1 MDDCRMESL
10 MNQSLAGQTALVT
23 GASRGIGRGIAVRL
37 AGAGAHVIGSAR
49 TLEAMQSTLDQI
61 EQAGGKATGLA
72 MDISSSESISSAL
85 AAIKADHAKI
95 PLLVNNA
102 GVTRDKLFLRMKEDD
117 WDSVIGTNL
126 TGVYRVCRAI
136 APMMIKGRFG
146 RIVNVTSVVGAV
158 GNPGQGNYA
167 ASKAGI
173 EGFTKSLA
181 REIASRNVTVN
192 CVAPGF
198 IDTDMTK
205 SLGEKERNGL
215 MAQIPMKRLGS
226 SSDVAGAVLFLL
238 GERASYI
245 TGSTLHVNGGM
256 YM

>member
-1 MDDCRMESL
+1 M
-10 MNQSLAGQTALVT
+10 QA
-23 GASRGIGRGIAVRL
+23 
-37 AGAGAHVIGSAR
+37 
-49 TLEAMQSTLDQI
+49 TLEQIDQL
-61 EQAGGKATGLA
+61 GGKATGLA
-72 MDISSSESISSAL
+72 MDISNSESISTAL
-85 AAIKADHAKI
+85 ASIKADHAKI
-95 PLLVNNA
+95 LLLVNNA
-102 GVTRDKLFLRMKEDD
+102 GVTKDKILLRMKEDD
-117 WDSVIGTNL
+117 WDSVISTNL
-126 TGVYRVCRAI
+126 TGVYRVCRAV

-146 RIVNVTSVVGAV
+146 RIVNVTSVVGAT

-198 IDTDMTK
+198 IDTDMTQ
-205 SLGEKERNGL
+205 SLGEKEREGL

-226 SSDVAGAVLFLL
+226 SGDVAGAVLFLL
-238 GERASYI
+238 GEQASYI

>member
-1 MDDCRMESL
+1 MGSPMKGPLS
-10 MNQSLAGQTALVT
+10 GKTALVT
-23 GASRGIGRGIAVRL
+23 GASRGIGQSIAIRL
-37 AGAGAHVIGSAR
+37 AKAGAHVIGTAR
-49 TLEAMQSTLDQI
+49 TLDGVQGTLDKI
-61 EQAGGKATGLA
+61 SEIGGTATGLA
-72 MDISSSESISSAL
+72 MDISSSDSVAMAL
-85 AAIKADHAKI
+85 ASIKDDHAKI

-102 GVTRDKLFLRMKEDD
+102 GVTKDGLLLRMKEDD

-126 TGVYRVCRAI
+126 TGVYRLCRAL

-146 RIVNVTSVVGAV
+146 RIVNITSVVGTM

-181 REIASRNVTVN
+181 REIASRNITVN

-198 IDTDMTK
+198 IDTDMTR
-205 SLGEKERNGL
+205 SLGEKERDGL
-215 MAQIPMKRLGS
+215 KAQIPMKRLGAPE
-226 SSDVAGAVLFLL
+226 DVAGAVLFLL
-238 GERASYI
+238 GEEASYI

>member
-1 MDDCRMESL
+1 MS
-10 MNQSLAGQTALVT
+10 GQTALVT
-23 GASRGIGRGIAVRL
+23 GASRGIGRSIAIRL
-37 AGAGAHVIGSAR
+37 AEAGAHVIGTAR
-49 TLEAMQSTLDQI
+49 SLDAMQATLEQIDQL
-61 EQAGGKATGLA
+61 GGKATGLA
-72 MDISSSESISSAL
+72 MDISNSESISTAL
-85 AAIKADHAKI
+85 ASIKADHAKI
-95 PLLVNNA
+95 LLLVNNA
-102 GVTRDKLFLRMKEDD
+102 GVTKDKILLRMKEDD
-117 WDSVIGTNL
+117 WDSVISTNL
-126 TGVYRVCRAI
+126 TGVYRVCRAV
-136 APMMIKGRFG
+136 APMMIKDRFG
-146 RIVNVTSVVGAV
+146 RIVNVTSVVGAT

-198 IDTDMTK
+198 IDTDMTQ
-205 SLGEKERNGL
+205 SLGEKEREGL

-238 GERASYI
+238 GEQASYI